1 MNILLRLIR
10 RFEGCKLK
18 AYLCPAGVWTI
29 GWGATGPGI
38 NPGVTWTQDQA
49 DQRLDVDAFKYWMIA
64 LKASPALALYPE
76 IHEAIADFCYNLGGT
91 KYRSSTLKRKI
102 DAGEWDEACE
112 QIERWVFGGGRKLN
126 GLVARRLAE
135 RQVIEEYMP

>member
-38 NPGVTWTQDQA
+38 SPGVTWTQEEA

-64 LKASPALALYPE
+64 LKASPTLALYPE
-76 IHEAIADFCYNLGGT
+76 VHEAIADFCYNLGGT